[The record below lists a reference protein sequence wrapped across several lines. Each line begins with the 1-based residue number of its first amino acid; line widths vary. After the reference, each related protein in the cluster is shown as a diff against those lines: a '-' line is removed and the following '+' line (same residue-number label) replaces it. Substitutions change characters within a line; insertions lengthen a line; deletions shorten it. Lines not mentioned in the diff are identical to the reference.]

1 MTRLLYLHGFASS
14 PQSSKARYF
23 AAKLAERGLN
33 LEIPQLDEGDFEHTT
48 ITRQLRVVERTLA
61 GAPARLIGSSLGG
74 YLAALYAARHPEV
87 ERLVLLA
94 PAFRFPRLWSERFSP
109 AELAEW
115 ERRGSAP
122 VYHYAHGEERP
133 LGYEFFRDSLAYEDE
148 PEFTQPALILH
159 GTQDPVVPAALSE
172 SYAARHPNV
181 RLRLLPSAHELTDV
195 LEQIWGQ
202 AGLFLAGL

>member
-1 MTRLLYLHGFASS
+1 MTRVVYLHGFSSS

-23 AAKLAERGLN
+23 AARLAECGVE

-48 ITRQLRVVERTLA
+48 ITRQLRVVERTLG

-74 YLAALYAARHPEV
+74 YLAALYAARHAGI

-94 PAFRFPRLWSERFSP
+94 PAFRFPRLWTERYSP

-115 ERRGSAP
+115 ERRGLAP
-122 VYHYAHGEERP
+122 VFHYAYGEQRP
-133 LGYEFFRDSLAYEDE
+133 LGYEFYRDSLAYEDE
-148 PEFTQPALILH
+148 PEFTQPALIFH

-172 SYAARHPNV
+172 SYAARHRNV
-181 RLRLLPSAHELTDV
+181 RLHLLPSAHELTDV
-195 LEQIWGQ
+195 LEAIWSE
-202 AGLFLAGL
+202 AGPFLAGV